1 MGRKR
6 TMLAGSL
13 LAAAIVVAVAG
24 GPAAGGAASGDAADA
39 GAAAA
44 PKPAIRK
51 RLIPYPSSR
60 LNDMAGYSKR
70 HYGEFTYALT
80 DPRQI
85 VLHFAVA
92 GSIGAI
98 YNTFAPNRPDP

>member
-13 LAAAIVVAVAG
+13 LAGAIAVAVAG
-24 GPAAGGAASGDAADA
+24 GPAAGGAASGDAAAEAAGA

-98 YNTFAPNRPDP
+98 